1 MKQILQNEII
11 NARNNMF
18 DTEATDAV
26 AIASKSH
33 GIRKF
38 DVGFVDG
45 EFLKGKTITS
55 MYLPD
60 HDLILFNKDLLSVAK
75 LDEVILTEFHETRH
89 ANQQAQIDWNPNFIQ
104 NESPETIT
112 NWKLEFDK
120 YYRPSDEFLDDP
132 LFLEQEIEKK
142 LVVFH
147 NKRLHF
153 FGFRY
158 RFFFE
163 IYMLD
168 LNIQKIYLE
177 DY

>member
-1 MKQILQNEII
+1 
-11 NARNNMF
+11 MF

-89 ANQQAQIDWNPNFIQ
+89 ANQQAQID
-104 NESPETIT
+104 
-112 NWKLEFDK
+112 
-120 YYRPSDEFLDDP
+120 
-132 LFLEQEIEKK
+132 
-142 LVVFH
+142 
-147 NKRLHF
+147 
-153 FGFRY
+153 
-158 RFFFE
+158 
-163 IYMLD
+163 
-168 LNIQKIYLE
+168 
-177 DY
+177 